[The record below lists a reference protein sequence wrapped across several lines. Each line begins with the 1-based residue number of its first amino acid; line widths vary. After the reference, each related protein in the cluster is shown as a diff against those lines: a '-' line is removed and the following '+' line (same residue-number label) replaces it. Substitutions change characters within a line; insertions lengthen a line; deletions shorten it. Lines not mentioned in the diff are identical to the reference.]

1 VEKRRAL
8 WNRDYCS
15 RAAYE
20 SSVALQRERF
30 RQIIGVIDS
39 RTPFSAPNLEIPLG
53 GPPVVASGDGYKV
66 LSVRWPVLEGVDG
79 EGLLLEP
86 GGTPLA
92 RVVALPEADWSPEML
107 VGLAP
112 GLPSEAQFARRLAEN
127 GCLVLIPT
135 LINGACTWSGNEQLG
150 KLTNLSH
157 REYICRMAYEIGR
170 HIIGYEVQKVLAG
183 VDWFSQWR
191 PSRPVAVM
199 GYGEGGLLALY
210 SAAADTRIE
219 ATCVSGYFQTREG
232 LWQEPLYRNVWSLLE
247 VFGDAELAGL
257 IAPRSLTV
265 EASRGPN
272 ISGPPVT
279 DAG

>member
-1 VEKRRAL
+1 
-8 WNRDYCS
+8 
-15 RAAYE
+15 
-20 SSVALQRERF
+20 VALQRERF

-112 GLPSEAQFARRLAEN
+112 GLPSEAQFARRLAES

-135 LINGACTWSGNEQLG
+135 LIDRACTWSGNEQIG
-150 KLTNLSH
+150 KLTNLTH
-157 REYICRMAYEIGR
+157 K
-170 HIIGYEVQKVLAG
+170 HLPHG
-183 VDWFSQWR
+183 V
-191 PSRPVAVM
+191 
-199 GYGEGGLLALY
+199 
-210 SAAADTRIE
+210 
-219 ATCVSGYFQTREG
+219 
-232 LWQEPLYRNVWSLLE
+232 
-247 VFGDAELAGL
+247 
-257 IAPRSLTV
+257 
-265 EASRGPN
+265 
-272 ISGPPVT
+272 
-279 DAG
+279 